1 MPCDP
6 FGVTMIDILNPDN
19 AFSGANLIVL
29 LALVL
34 VSTVLFICFS
44 GFVKYNIV
52 LNIIK
57 NAVGTQQIPP
67 SMVVNLLAALMA
79 LNSIWPD
86 ITPGLERIKPYFS
99 EQQEEQAFPLD
110 IQEIQNKDQPQNI
123 TMYYLVSHIFEYFPE
138 LLERAKHNTEALTDM
153 IELPLNFDSSA
164 DTFKY
169 FLGNLILD
177 LYQGFEMGL
186 KLYMVFVSIDFLI
199 AVVLSGVGMTMLSP
213 TVISTPIKLAIF
225 IFLTVGPCCLGRWVS
240 MEALLFPNWTL
251 FAGLFL
257 FLKVYEPTRLY
268 LDNTCCLAI
277 AITCAMFV
285 DRQLV
290 LNELHLGWVVAVVM
304 FALLMSVPYLLGGM
318 VGSVIQQL
326 LLLNEQSVQDKRFT
340 DESESLAKISS
351 LLMVYYA
358 LNDGTLFWPL
368 LQLLNA
374 PSSIALQTD
383 FAQLFFLSQ
392 IA

>member
-1 MPCDP
+1 
-6 FGVTMIDILNPDN
+6 MIELLNPDN

-29 LALVL
+29 LTLAM

-67 SMVVNLLAALMA
+67 SIVVNLLAALMA

-99 EQQEEQAFPLD
+99 EQQSEEQAFPLD
-110 IQEIQNKDQPQNI
+110 IQEMQYQDQPQNI
-123 TMYYLVSHIFEYFPE
+123 TMYYLVAHLFEYFPE
-138 LLERAKHNTEALTDM
+138 LLERAKDNTDTLMGM
-153 IELPLNFDSSA
+153 IELPLNFDSNA

-186 KLYMVFVSIDFLI
+186 KIYMVFVSIDFLI

-225 IFLTVGPCCLGRWVS
+225 YFSDSWT
-240 MEALLFPNWTL
+240 MLF
-251 FAGLFL
+251 
-257 FLKVYEPTRLY
+257 R
-268 LDNTCCLAI
+268 
-277 AITCAMFV
+277 AM
-285 DRQLV
+285 
-290 LNELHLGWVVAVVM
+290 G
-304 FALLMSVPYLLGGM
+304 
-318 VGSVIQQL
+318 
-326 LLLNEQSVQDKRFT
+326 
-340 DESESLAKISS
+340 
-351 LLMVYYA
+351 
-358 LNDGTLFWPL
+358 
-368 LQLLNA
+368 
-374 PSSIALQTD
+374 
-383 FAQLFFLSQ
+383 
-392 IA
+392 

>member
-1 MPCDP
+1 
-6 FGVTMIDILNPDN
+6 MIELLNPDN

-29 LALVL
+29 LTLAM

-67 SMVVNLLAALMA
+67 SIVVNLLAALMA

-99 EQQEEQAFPLD
+99 EQQSEEQAFPLD
-110 IQEIQNKDQPQNI
+110 IQEMQNQDQPQNI
-123 TMYYLVSHIFEYFPE
+123 TMYYLVAHLFEYFPE
-138 LLERAKHNTEALTDM
+138 LLERAKDNTDTLMGM
-153 IELPLNFDSSA
+153 IELPLNFDSNA

-186 KLYMVFVSIDFLI
+186 KIYMVFVSIDFLI

-225 IFLTVGPCCLGRWVS
+225 YFSDSWT
-240 MEALLFPNWTL
+240 MLF
-251 FAGLFL
+251 
-257 FLKVYEPTRLY
+257 R
-268 LDNTCCLAI
+268 
-277 AITCAMFV
+277 AM
-285 DRQLV
+285 
-290 LNELHLGWVVAVVM
+290 G
-304 FALLMSVPYLLGGM
+304 
-318 VGSVIQQL
+318 
-326 LLLNEQSVQDKRFT
+326 
-340 DESESLAKISS
+340 
-351 LLMVYYA
+351 
-358 LNDGTLFWPL
+358 
-368 LQLLNA
+368 
-374 PSSIALQTD
+374 
-383 FAQLFFLSQ
+383 
-392 IA
+392 